1 MKMPHPIEI
10 AGWAVTAA
18 VAGSTA
24 ATLTGHGVSVLVVL
38 AVLGSMLSAGMTL
51 TDLIV
56 KAATTEVYRCTAEGC
71 SVEIRATRNHT
82 PERLAVLKDMAT
94 NHPRHGSAGM

>member
-1 MKMPHPIEI
+1 MKMPHPIE
-10 AGWAVTAA
+10 AGGFVTTVT
-18 VAGSTA
+18 VAGFTA
-24 ATLTGHGVSVLVVL
+24 ESLTDHGVSVLVVL

-71 SVEIRATRNHT
+71 QVEIRATRDHT

-94 NHPRHGSAGM
+94 DHVQHGSGGV